1 MNMEEQLQDSAMILK
16 AKGPSSKEF
25 VSLSCSS
32 NGSSLEPQILS
43 GASRKVSGQRDG
55 QVNGKG
61 AGSYLGSVGDRKV
74 NVKIMPATSSK
85 KLKRSEKNCVEDS
98 IKVIAKEGLVVDQ
111 TVSASLGVHFDPG
124 SDEKEIEE
132 GEIMEHTEE
141 GSLSNR
147 SKTQD
152 LIPAMTGNLVG
163 AHDEPH
169 QEQ

>member
-1 MNMEEQLQDSAMILK
+1 M
-16 AKGPSSKEF
+16 
-25 VSLSCSS
+25 
-32 NGSSLEPQILS
+32 
-43 GASRKVSGQRDG
+43 
-55 QVNGKG
+55 NGKG

-85 KLKRSEKNCVEDS
+85 KLKRSGKNCVEDS

-141 GSLSNR
+141 GSLSKR

-163 AHDEPH
+163 AHDEPD